1 MKIKPYLS
9 FNGNAEEALNFYAG
23 VFNGAVG
30 EICRYGDYQEMES
43 PADYKDKIIH
53 SDLEFNGCTISMA
66 DTMPGTKTDFGSLGH
81 TITVFCDT
89 EQQLKDIY
97 AKLSAGGQIKCELC
111 QPGYAKLYAEVLDK
125 YGVLWALI
133 LE

>member
-1 MKIKPYLS
+1 MKIKSYLS

-23 VFNGAVG
+23 VFNGTVG
-30 EICRYGDYQEMES
+30 EICRYGEYQEMES

-53 SDLEFNGCTISMA
+53 SDLDFNGCTISMA

-97 AKLSAGGQIKCELC
+97 SKLPTGGQIKCELC

-125 YGVLWALI
+125 FGVLWALI
-133 LE
+133 IE

>member
-1 MKIKPYLS
+1 MKIKPYLA

-23 VFNGAVG
+23 VFNGTVG

-43 PADYKDKIIH
+43 PVDYKDKIIH
-53 SDLEFNGCTISMA
+53 SDLDFNNCTISMA
-66 DTMPGTKTDFGSLGH
+66 DAMPGTKTYFGSAGH

-97 AKLSAGGQIKCELC
+97 EKLSVSGQIKCELC

-125 YGVLWALI
+125 FGVLWALI
-133 LE
+133 IE